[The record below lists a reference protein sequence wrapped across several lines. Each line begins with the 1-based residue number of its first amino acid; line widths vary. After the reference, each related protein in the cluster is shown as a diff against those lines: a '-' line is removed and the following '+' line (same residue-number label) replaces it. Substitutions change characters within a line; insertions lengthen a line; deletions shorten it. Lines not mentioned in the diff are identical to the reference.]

1 MCIKNETK
9 LTKWKIIK
17 TAGNTF
23 MGGYPLIYRTLKEY
37 SSIKNLCTKTVV
49 STELC
54 FQSVRN
60 SRDTI
65 ACPKW

>member
-1 MCIKNETK
+1 
-9 LTKWKIIK
+9 
-17 TAGNTF
+17 

-37 SSIKNLCTKTVV
+37 SSIKNLCTKPVA
-49 STELC
+49 STEPS